1 MSLSSTDKA
10 NRYFAYDLSALID
23 DNGGM
28 SFGIPPV
35 NDTQFGTSR
44 ACLIKISKVQLAP
57 DTTGKKIDWYRPA
70 SNTVNYLPMGIVV
83 ESNLISRNYA
93 HISNDRGDGITST
106 TGQNQSTDQFNAL
119 TQKVS
124 IPIYSTTPE
133 AIDYVSY
140 DDQNSIFDNG
150 LLCAMPFGQIVRFEF
165 REGVRNT
172 QDGGS
177 KIIPVQGGADEAK
190 TNGWMTV
197 RLEIFVLDQ

>member
-10 NRYFAYDLSALID
+10 NRYFAYDLSAFID
-23 DNGGM
+23 DDGGM

-44 ACLIKISKVQLAP
+44 ACLIKLSKVQLAP
-57 DTTGKKIDWYRPA
+57 QISGKKIDWFRPA
-70 SNTVNYLPMGIVV
+70 SNTLNYLPMGIVV
-83 ESNLISRNYA
+83 ESNLGSRNYA
-93 HISNDRGDGITST
+93 HISNDRGDGTTST

-124 IPIYSTTPE
+124 IPIYSATPE
-133 AIDYVSY
+133 AIDYISY

-165 REGVRNT
+165 KEGVRNHL
-172 QDGGS
+172 DGGS
-177 KIIPVQGGADEAK
+177 KIIPVQGGGDDTK
-190 TNGWMTV
+190 VNGWMTI
-197 RLEIFVLDQ
+197 RLEIFILDQ